1 MKVKEIHYNENFEKL
16 FKNLP
21 KKIQEKAYRVEVLFR
36 DNPFYPSLRLH
47 KLSGKLKDLW
57 SISVDRKYRI
67 IFKAMKDG
75 NILFIS
81 IGLHAIYD

>member
-1 MKVKEIHYNENFEKL
+1 MKVKEIHYNEHFQKM
-16 FKNLP
+16 FRKLP
-21 KKIQEKAYRVEVLFR
+21 KKIQEKSCRIEVLFR
-36 DNPFYPSLRLH
+36 NSPFYPSLRLH

-67 IFKAMKDG
+67 VFEAMEDG
-75 NILFIS
+75 NILFMS